1 MSNDEYQQK
10 QFFMKDNGT
19 PFRDEEIK
27 GYMEINGRRVI
38 YLKEGVTRKRYND
51 HLKGDEIPHV
61 NQELINFE
69 SYDFFYKKIMGIDDF
84 ENT

>member
-10 QFFMKDNGT
+10 QFFMNNESKH
-19 PFRDEEIK
+19 FSESEIK
-27 GYMEINGRRVI
+27 GSMIINGRKVI
-38 YLKEGVTRKRYND
+38 YLKEGVKRKRYND
-51 HLKGDEIPHV
+51 NLNGDEIPHI